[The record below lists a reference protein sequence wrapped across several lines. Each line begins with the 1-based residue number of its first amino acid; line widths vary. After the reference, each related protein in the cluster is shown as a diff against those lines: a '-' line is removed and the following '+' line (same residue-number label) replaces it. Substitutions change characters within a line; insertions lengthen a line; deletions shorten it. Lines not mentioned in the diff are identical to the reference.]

1 MSSFEEESII
11 YFKDVYNACQVDM
24 PELEN
29 TLKDE
34 DKDQDKDKDKGKG
47 SIWVTSH
54 SRSEPHCRVDT
65 GCQMRLQKKSPWQQP
80 LLSQRHSG
88 HFQEEWS
95 PWFWE
100 VAVAHQ
106 NL

>member
-1 MSSFEEESII
+1 MSSFEEESSI

-34 DKDQDKDKDKGKG
+34 DKDQDKDKDKG

-65 GCQMRLQKKSPWQQP
+65 GCQMRLQKKSPWQQS
-80 LLSQRHSG
+80 LLQETFGSFSG
-88 HFQEEWS
+88 KMVSLVLGGSVKNCLE
-95 PWFWE
+95 
-100 VAVAHQ
+100 
-106 NL
+106 L